1 MSHSDRSLAENEA
14 ALLAGNVKATREDW
28 LNVALDVLVS
38 EGVEQVKVLG
48 LAERLNVSRSS
59 FYWYFKSRQHL
70 LDELL
75 EVWEQTNTGAILRQA
90 EAAAETV
97 TEAVCNLFRCFVDID
112 LYNHQLDF
120 AVREWARRS
129 GPVRRVIDSS
139 DARRVAAIRSMFERH
154 GYPPQEAEVRARV
167 LYFMQIGYYTLELH
181 EPLEERLS
189 FVPEYLHAF
198 TGRTPQP
205 EEVVAF
211 EAFALGVRDRR
222 KR

>member
-1 MSHSDRSLAENEA
+1 MSGSNRPLAENEA
-14 ALLAGNVKATREDW
+14 ALLAGNIKATREDW

-48 LAERLNVSRSS
+48 LAERLSVSRSS

-75 EVWEQTNTGAILRQA
+75 EVWEQTNTGAILAQA
-90 EAAAETV
+90 EAPAETI

-129 GPVRRVIDSS
+129 GHVRGVIDSS
-139 DARRVAAIRSMFERH
+139 DARRVTAIRLMFKRH
-154 GYPPQEAEVRARV
+154 GYPEQEAEVRARV
-167 LYFMQIGYYTLELH
+167 LYFMQIGYYTLEIH
-181 EPLEERLS
+181 EPLEERLG

-198 TGRTPQP
+198 TGRAPRP
-205 EEVVAF
+205 EEIAAF
-211 EAFALGVRDRR
+211 EAYALGVRDRR

>member
-1 MSHSDRSLAENEA
+1 MSSSNRPLPESEA
-14 ALLAGNVKATREDW
+14 VLLAGNIKATREDW
-28 LNVALDVLVS
+28 LTVALDVLIS

-48 LAERLNVSRSS
+48 LAERLSVSRSS
-59 FYWYFKSRQHL
+59 FYWYFKSRQQL

-90 EAAAETV
+90 EAPAQTI

-129 GPVRRVIDSS
+129 GPVRRVIDAS
-139 DARRVAAIRSMFERH
+139 DARRVAAIRAMFERH

-198 TGRTPQP
+198 TGRTAPP
-205 EEVVAF
+205 EELADF
-211 EAFALGVRDRR
+211 EAYALGVRDRR